1 MNKSKVALQF
11 FLVAGLLFLIS
22 IFFNLELL
30 ELISKPA
37 IIPSIVMYYFF
48 ENKRKYNLAFLTSL
62 FLFFTGDMLYMLKI
76 DELYYFGLLVFS
88 IPYLFVI
95 FFVIKDIL
103 LIKRNGG
110 KQNDFTFL
118 VILVILSILLCTV
131 LSYLEIKST
140 LEFIIFL
147 FLGLQLVTMGVLTS
161 IVYYNEANKQ
171 SFFLILAVSTFI
183 MSDLF
188 FILNKNIHELMIF
201 KIINGLTQTVSYM
214 FFVKYF
220 LERTK

>member
-95 FFVIKDIL
+95 FFIIKDIL

-171 SFFLILAVSTFI
+171 SFFLILAVATFV

-214 FFVKYF
+214 FYVKYF

>member
-95 FFVIKDIL
+95 FFIIKDIL

-214 FFVKYF
+214 FYVKYF

>member
-95 FFVIKDIL
+95 FFIIKDIL

-140 LEFIIFL
+140 LEFNIFL

-171 SFFLILAVSTFI
+171 SFFLILAVATFI

-188 FILNKNIHELMIF
+188 FILNKNLHELMIF

-214 FFVKYF
+214 FYVKYF

>member
-1 MNKSKVALQF
+1 
-11 FLVAGLLFLIS
+11 
-22 IFFNLELL
+22 
-30 ELISKPA
+30 
-37 IIPSIVMYYFF
+37 
-48 ENKRKYNLAFLTSL
+48 
-62 FLFFTGDMLYMLKI
+62 MLKI

-95 FFVIKDIL
+95 FFIIKDIL

-214 FFVKYF
+214 FYVKYF

>member
-1 MNKSKVALQF
+1 M
-11 FLVAGLLFLIS
+11 
-22 IFFNLELL
+22 
-30 ELISKPA
+30 
-37 IIPSIVMYYFF
+37 
-48 ENKRKYNLAFLTSL
+48 
-62 FLFFTGDMLYMLKI
+62 
-76 DELYYFGLLVFS
+76 
-88 IPYLFVI
+88 
-95 FFVIKDIL
+95 
-103 LIKRNGG
+103 
-110 KQNDFTFL
+110 
-118 VILVILSILLCTV
+118 ILSILLCTV

-214 FFVKYF
+214 FYVKYF

>member
-1 MNKSKVALQF
+1 MNKSKVALLF
-11 FLVAGLLFLIS
+11 FFVAGLLFLIS
-22 IFFNLELL
+22 IFFNLEQL

-37 IIPSIVMYYFF
+37 IIPSTVMYYFF
-48 ENKRKYNLAFLTSL
+48 ETKRKYNLAFLTSL
-62 FLFFTGDMLYMLKI
+62 ILFFVGDMLYMLKI
-76 DELYYFGLLVFS
+76 EEMYYLGLLVFS
-88 IPYLFVI
+88 IPYLFI
-95 FFVIKDIL
+95 IYFVIKDLL
-103 LIKRNGG
+103 LIKTNGG

-118 VILVILSILLCTV
+118 VILIILSVLLCTV

-171 SFFLILAVSTFI
+171 GFFLILAVATFI

-188 FILNKNIHELMIF
+188 FILNKNLHELMIF

-214 FFVKYF
+214 FYVKYF

>member
-22 IFFNLELL
+22 IFFNLEFL

-48 ENKRKYNLAFLTSL
+48 EIKRKYNLAFLASL
-62 FLFFTGDMLYMLKI
+62 FLFFLGDMLYMLKI
-76 DELYYFGLLVFS
+76 EELYYIGLLVFS
-88 IPYLFVI
+88 VPYLFVI
-95 FFVIKDIL
+95 YFVIKDIL

-118 VILVILSILLCTV
+118 VILVILSILLSTV

-161 IVYYNEANKQ
+161 VVYYNEANKQ
-171 SFFLILAVSTFI
+171 SFFLILAVPTFI

-188 FILNKNIHELMIF
+188 FILNKNLHELMIF

-214 FFVKYF
+214 FYVKYF

>member
-103 LIKRNGG
+103 LIKRNVG

-214 FFVKYF
+214 FYVKYF

>member
-11 FLVAGLLFLIS
+11 FLVEGLLFLIS

-214 FFVKYF
+214 FYVKYF

>member
-110 KQNDFTFL
+110 KQSDFTFL

-214 FFVKYF
+214 FYVKYF

>member
-214 FFVKYF
+214 FYVKYF